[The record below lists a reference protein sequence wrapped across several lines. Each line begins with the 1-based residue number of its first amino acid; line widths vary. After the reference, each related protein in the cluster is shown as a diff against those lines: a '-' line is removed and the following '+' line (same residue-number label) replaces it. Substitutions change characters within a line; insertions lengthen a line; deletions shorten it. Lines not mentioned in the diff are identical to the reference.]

1 MKKYFQHF
9 FLLTMLFSSK
19 GFGQLSNKEVRAKIS
34 IEEIEGSVKITGVA
48 ENLTEIV
55 QSLTYKLSVIKKNKI
70 SNNQS
75 NNAQEGLFTLEPNE
89 NKNLS
94 TTQVNIGKDD
104 EVIVLLLF
112 YDSDKKLIGKDRIVI
127 GEEVKKKDEGAVPV
141 DGFILS
147 GIISDETKTKVGK
160 DFYDFYYYIYN
171 DKKINSKK
179 IVTVSEE
186 LSFARNTKII
196 ISIENNTVYE
206 FLAKPDEE
214 FLTMVAEDSVYA
226 TYVYLKNLEKQ
237 NEQITQY

>member
-1 MKKYFQHF
+1 MKKYFLHF
-9 FLLTMLFSSK
+9 FLLTVFFASEGYS
-19 GFGQLSNKEVRAKIS
+19 QISNKEVRAKIS
-34 IEEIEGSVKITGVA
+34 LEEIEGNIKIIGTA

-55 QSLTYKLSVIKKNKI
+55 QSMSYKLSVIKKNKNN
-70 SNNQS
+70 NNQS
-75 NNAQEGLFTLEPNE
+75 NNAQEGLFTLDPNE
-89 NKNLS
+89 TKNLS
-94 TTQVNIGKDD
+94 TTQVNIGKED

-112 YDSDKKLIGKDRIVI
+112 YDSDKKLVGKDRIVI
-127 GEEVKKKDEGAVPV
+127 GEEEKKKDEVKIPV
-141 DGFILS
+141 DGFELS
-147 GIISDETKTKVGK
+147 GIISDDTKTKVGK

-196 ISIENNTVYE
+196 ISIENNTIYE

-226 TYVYLKNLEKQ
+226 TYVYLKKLEKQ

>member
-1 MKKYFQHF
+1 MQRYFLHI
-9 FLLTMLFSSK
+9 LIVMLFSSK
-19 GFGQLSNKEVRAKIS
+19 GYSQISNKEVRAKIA
-34 IEEIEGSVKITGVA
+34 IEEIEGSIKITGVA

-55 QSLTYKLSVIKKNKI
+55 QSLSYKLSVIKKNKV

-94 TTQVNIGKDD
+94 TTQVNIGKQD

-112 YDSDKKLIGKDRIVI
+112 YDSDKKLVGKDRIVF
-127 GEEVKKKDEGAVPV
+127 GEEAKKKDEGVVPA
-141 DGFILS
+141 DGFELS
-147 GIISDETKTKVGK
+147 GIISDDTKTKVGK

>member
-1 MKKYFQHF
+1 MKRYFLHF
-9 FLLTMLFSSK
+9 FLLTMFFASK
-19 GFGQLSNKEVRAKIS
+19 GYSQISNKEVKAKID
-34 IEEIEGSVKITGVA
+34 IEEIEGNIKITGIA

-70 SNNQS
+70 SSNQS

-89 NKNLS
+89 TKNLS
-94 TTQVNIGKDD
+94 TTQVNIGKED

-112 YDSDKKLIGKDRIVI
+112 YDSDKKIVGKDRIVI
-127 GEEVKKKDEGAVPV
+127 GEEAKKKDEGIIPV
-141 DGFILS
+141 DGFELS
-147 GIISDETKTKVGK
+147 GIISDDTKTKAGK

-196 ISIENNTVYE
+196 ISIDNNTVYE

-237 NEQITQY
+237 SEQITQY

>member
-1 MKKYFQHF
+1 MQRYFLHIF
-9 FLLTMLFSSK
+9 IVMLFSSK
-19 GFGQLSNKEVRAKIS
+19 GYSQISNKEVRAKIA
-34 IEEIEGSVKITGVA
+34 IEEIEGSIKITGVA

-55 QSLTYKLSVIKKNKI
+55 QSLSYKLSVIKKNKV

-94 TTQVNIGKDD
+94 TTQVNIGKED

-112 YDSDKKLIGKDRIVI
+112 YDSDKKLVGKDRIVF
-127 GEEVKKKDEGAVPV
+127 GEEAKKKDEGVVPA
-141 DGFILS
+141 DGFELS
-147 GIISDETKTKVGK
+147 GIISDDTKTKVGK

-196 ISIENNTVYE
+196 ISIDNNTVYE

-226 TYVYLKNLEKQ
+226 TYVYLRNLEKQ

>member
-9 FLLTMLFSSK
+9 FLLTMLFASK

>member
-1 MKKYFQHF
+1 MKRYFFKF
-9 FLLTMLFSSK
+9 FLLAILFSFNGYS
-19 GFGQLSNKEVRAKIS
+19 QISNKEVKAKIN
-34 IEEIEGSVKITGVA
+34 IEEIEGNIKITGVA

-55 QSLTYKLSVIKKNKI
+55 QSLTYKLSVIKKNKV

-94 TTQVNIGKDD
+94 TTQVNIGKED
-104 EVIVLLLF
+104 EVIVMLLF
-112 YDSDKKLIGKDRIVI
+112 YDSDKKLVGKDRIVI
-127 GEEVKKKDEGAVPV
+127 GEEAKKKDEGALPV
-141 DGFILS
+141 DGFELS
-147 GIISDETKTKVGK
+147 GIISDDTKTKVGK

-196 ISIENNTVYE
+196 ISIDNNTVYE

-226 TYVYLKNLEKQ
+226 TYVYLRNLEKQ